1 MRKPF
6 IKSLNQIEIE
16 GAYGGSGR
24 RQLILSKDD
33 PVSSQMQAMTKWYL
47 APNGIFDRHNHEG
60 IDEFFIVTEGNG
72 VITFEDGTSFEY
84 HKDDCIYIPADINHT
99 IENTGDIENEFF
111 FIRINQ

>member
-33 PVSSQMQAMTKWYL
+33 PVSSQMQAMTK
-47 APNGIFDRHNHEG
+47 
-60 IDEFFIVTEGNG
+60 
-72 VITFEDGTSFEY
+72 
-84 HKDDCIYIPADINHT
+84 
-99 IENTGDIENEFF
+99 
-111 FIRINQ
+111 